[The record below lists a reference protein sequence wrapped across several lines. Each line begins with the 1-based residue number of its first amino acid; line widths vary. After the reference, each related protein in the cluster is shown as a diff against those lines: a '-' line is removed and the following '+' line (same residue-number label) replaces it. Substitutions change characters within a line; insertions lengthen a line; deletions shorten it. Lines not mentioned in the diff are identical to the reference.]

1 MGRVFLIALSL
12 TLVTLFFAAMGLM
25 VGILFPRNRS
35 PLLTAGLV
43 VFVEY
48 CITSFS
54 NIISNRAISFLSPY
68 SFFGA
73 AKISET
79 GFYDMTYLGWG
90 VLLVTL
96 FLVLSYGVFL
106 KKDIQFRS

>member
-1 MGRVFLIALSL
+1 MTTTGWRNSTKKKASGRGFPA
-12 TLVTLFFAAMGLM
+12 GG
-25 VGILFPRNRS
+25 VG
-35 PLLTAGLV
+35 
-43 VFVEY
+43 
-48 CITSFS
+48 
-54 NIISNRAISFLSPY
+54 
-68 SFFGA
+68 GA
-73 AKISET
+73 KNSET